1 MAPIFLRLLWRL
13 KGNSFYKNRGRL
25 IAGLPLLARR
35 HPVCTKLRVR
45 EWFQSLFGNPIVA
58 LNANVVALNENAE
71 IVLFYP
77 FQCRK
82 ALLKLRAKFFHGDHV
97 RIPQQSALRTH

>member
-1 MAPIFLRLLWRL
+1 MPLIFLRLLWRL

-58 LNANVVALNENAE
+58 LNENAE